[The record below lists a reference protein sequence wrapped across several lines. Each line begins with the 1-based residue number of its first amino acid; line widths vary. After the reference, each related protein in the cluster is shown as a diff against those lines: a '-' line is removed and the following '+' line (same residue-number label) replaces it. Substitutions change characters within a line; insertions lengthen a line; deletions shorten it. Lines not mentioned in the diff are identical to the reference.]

1 MMTNSVSSTSNNTP
15 GSSNIPDDSDSGS
28 LTKNM
33 LIVNQ
38 SAPYSKANAKE
49 ALDLALAAATFD
61 QDVSILFTGDACYQL
76 MDQQDPE
83 QIDSKNI
90 TKMLKALPIYGISQL
105 YVDKANL
112 ACRNIKELAE
122 GLAIKLV
129 SADEIKKLYQD
140 ADAVVR
146 F

>member
-1 MMTNSVSSTSNNTP
+1 MNGNALVT
-15 GSSNIPDDSDSGS
+15 GSSDTESGS

-38 SAPYSKANAKE
+38 SPPYSSANASE

-76 MDQQDPE
+76 LNQQTPE
-83 QIDSKNI
+83 KIDAKNLN
-90 TKMLKALPIYGISQL
+90 KMFKALPIYGISEIL
-105 YVDKANL
+105 VDADSL
-112 ACRNIKELAE
+112 EHRQIKELIE
-122 GLAIKLV
+122 GVSIKLL
-129 SADEIKKLYQD
+129 SKDEIKQLYNK
-140 ADAVVR
+140 ADAVIR

>member
-1 MMTNSVSSTSNNTP
+1 MSTSVSQA
-15 GSSNIPDDSDSGS
+15 PDTTDESGS

-38 SAPYSKANAKE
+38 SAPYARSNAKE

-61 QDVSILFTGDACYQL
+61 QDVNILFTGDACYQL
-76 MDQQDPE
+76 LGNQQPE
-83 QIDSKNI
+83 QIDSKNL
-90 TKMLKALPIYGISQL
+90 TKMLKALPIYGINQL
-105 YVDKANL
+105 YVDESNL
-112 ACRNIKELAE
+112 ACRNIETLVE

-129 SADEIKKLYQD
+129 SSDEIQQLYQN
-140 ADAVVR
+140 ADAVIR